1 MTKASSDT
9 QAPSEVARFEWRTP
23 EGEIHTFPLSA
34 PEITVG
40 RQGDSNFL
48 IPNPRVSRRQA
59 KLVEKGGSYELID
72 LESRY
77 GTFVNG
83 QQIERHVLAHGD
95 HVTFGKDP
103 TRFSYFSKGR
113 EGVSQNFSTS
123 AWIVRESVS
132 SLGRELPSATSDLEK
147 VLCVLDFQQQ
157 WLQAFTPE
165 SAFDHILESA
175 IRISG
180 AERGFIVLREGDRF
194 RFTSGRDG
202 HGVRLDESGFRAS
215 QTAVAKVIESGQPL
229 FMIEGLDSALAAQQS
244 IMALKLR
251 ALACLPLRGIP
262 SGGDA
267 PEILGIL
274 YLDST
279 KTMHSLSGLDEKIL
293 TTLAAEAGNV
303 LERVE
308 TLKAIEQ
315 RKTIEADLARAEE
328 TQNNLLPREL
338 PVLPG
343 FELRA
348 FSKPTRFVG
357 GDFYHFETTESGHL
371 IGVLAD
377 VSGKG
382 ISAALISSMLLG
394 CLQLLLRNVPASE
407 AIHQLNRF
415 LSGKQS
421 GHFATIVLFHSA
433 PDGATEFISAGHN
446 PAYLFRRKSGEIE
459 ELVSTGMILG
469 AFNFATFETQTLQL
483 DPGDVLVVY
492 SDGLTEAED
501 PAGQQLGEG
510 PVKDVIRRAGPE
522 GADRVQSA
530 LLEAVQKFTKG
541 HAQNDDITMVIAE
554 RV

>member
-1 MTKASSDT
+1 MTKASSDPK
-9 QAPSEVARFEWRTP
+9 AASESARFEWRTP
-23 EGEIHTFPLSA
+23 EGEVHTFPLSS
-34 PEITVG
+34 PEVTIG

-59 KLVEKGGSYELID
+59 KLVERGDTYELID

-83 QQIERHVLAHGD
+83 RRVERHVLGHGD

-103 TRFSYFSKGR
+103 TRFSFLTKGR
-113 EGVSQNFSTS
+113 EGESQNFSTS

-132 SLGRELPSATSDLEK
+132 SLGRDLPTATSDLEK

-157 WLQAFTPE
+157 WLEAFTPE

-175 IRISG
+175 MRISG
-180 AERGFIVLREGDRF
+180 AERGFIVLKEGERF
-194 RFTSGRDG
+194 RFASGRDLQG
-202 HGVRLDESGFRAS
+202 IRLDESGFRAS
-215 QTAVAKVIESGQPL
+215 QTAVAKVIASGQPL

-244 IMALKLR
+244 IMAMKLR

-315 RKTIEADLARAEE
+315 RKKIEADLARAEE
-328 TQNNLLPREL
+328 TQINLLPREL
-338 PVLPG
+338 PVIPG

-357 GDFYHFETTESGHL
+357 GDFYHFETTESGAL

-382 ISAALISSMLLG
+382 ISAALVSSMLLG
-394 CLQLLLRNVPASE
+394 CLQLMLRNVHASE
-407 AIHQLNRF
+407 AMHQLNRF

-421 GHFATIVLFHSA
+421 GHFATMALFHTS
-433 PDGATEFISAGHN
+433 PDGSTEFISAGHN
-446 PAYLFRRKSGEIE
+446 PAYLFRRRTGEIE
-459 ELVSTGMILG
+459 ELASTGMILG
-469 AFNFATFETQTLQL
+469 AFNFATFETRTFQM

-492 SDGLTEAED
+492 SDGLTEAENPFGAQID
-501 PAGQQLGEG
+501 EG
-510 PVKDVIRRAGPE
+510 PIKEVIRRAGPE
-522 GADRVQSA
+522 GAARVQAA
-530 LLEAVQKFTKG
+530 LLEAVQEFTQG
-541 HAQNDDITMVIAE
+541 HAQNDDITMVIAG
-554 RV
+554 RA